1 MNERYLAF
9 RKWCPTGTNWEYMAF
24 ITNRKVEFTGQP
36 ACFGHIN
43 DQEAFSMYIHDWV
56 TENTTSRP
64 S

>member
-1 MNERYLAF
+1 MNDIWHSESGVQLALIGSTW
-9 RKWCPTGTNWEYMAF
+9 RLSRIVKSNLLA
-24 ITNRKVEFTGQP
+24 GQP

-56 TENTTSRP
+56 TENTTSRL